1 VVERLA
7 QEALELLL
15 EPFVLLVVVVLMQVL
30 ARAVLEAEA
39 MQVLVLEVF

>member
-15 EPFVLLVVVVLMQVL
+15 ETFVLLVVVVLMQVL